1 MPLTANYLE
10 DKEILN
16 LVMTL
21 INVPKPGFLFGP
33 FEKKKTKKLKPQQNN
48 SKLKL

>member
-33 FEKKKTKKLKPQQNN
+33 FGKTRTKRTGKQN
-48 SKLKL
+48 STK

>member
-33 FEKKKTKKLKPQQNN
+33 FEKNKDEKPQT
-48 SKLKL
+48 STK

>member
-21 INVPKPGFLFGP
+21 TNVPKPGFLLGP
-33 FEKKKTKKLKPQQNN
+33 LKLKTQAIN
-48 SKLKL
+48 SRFQKI

>member
-1 MPLTANYLE
+1 MPLSANYLE

-21 INVPKPGFLFGP
+21 INVPKPGFLFGK
-33 FEKKKTKKLKPQQNN
+33 FEKTRTKN
-48 SKLKL
+48 SKLN